1 MTQRAM
7 PAGRLETRGAAN
19 LPGFGRARRKTVQLA
34 PAESARIRPPAAMY
48 TVLCAQAACLGDV
61 CSFLRLMT
69 TCCAARCRV
78 WMQRAR
84 AVRQEVEAYA
94 NFILATRLWLPGFL
108 AHDVID
114 VRVSWNAPEWIHAQ
128 IRLPTFFDNS
138 FRCADEAIMQ
148 QWIDQHPRL
157 RGLPPLAALHR
168 MNCLDNMAPN
178 EFDAFLCALRSGSAR
193 FMYTPAVEGSEPDSP
208 VFGPALITLLCCES
222 LPLALCARR
231 VGCLQQHKLPRLDRS
246 AFASTNRLACC
257 GCAQCHAS
265 IPAALSCDSA
275 VSPICAAHGRK
286 NEHACW
292 PCLCAFFLL
301 GAACVSTPTHVSSSL

>member
-1 MTQRAM
+1 M
-7 PAGRLETRGAAN
+7 PCLTSMLHATTLLCVKVVSLWLSSVLLPPTLSVLMPRRCLTHPSIVDAETAALSNNTAAAREDDAARHACWPLGDTRCRQSAGLWTSPPEAPKSFATA
-19 LPGFGRARRKTVQLA
+19 QLA

-48 TVLCAQAACLGDV
+48 PVLCAQAACLGDV
-61 CSFLRLMT
+61 CLFLRLMM

-138 FRCADEAIMQ
+138 FRCADEATMQ

-178 EFDAFLCALRSGSAR
+178 GLKTKEYPAPFRYVRGRPLTCFAGQNHCKPIQRKKPIPPEAMKTHIRS
-193 FMYTPAVEGSEPDSP
+193 
-208 VFGPALITLLCCES
+208 
-222 LPLALCARR
+222 
-231 VGCLQQHKLPRLDRS
+231 
-246 AFASTNRLACC
+246 
-257 GCAQCHAS
+257 
-265 IPAALSCDSA
+265 
-275 VSPICAAHGRK
+275 
-286 NEHACW
+286 
-292 PCLCAFFLL
+292 
-301 GAACVSTPTHVSSSL
+301 